1 MPFTKGNTDRDQRG
15 EMEFLKIITF
25 VSSKLPDTFYEKDH
39 IAGSHHE
46 TVYDITPGHLL
57 VTVRRTCSD
66 VAYTVEIICLARQN
80 QASTGNG
87 LTRLK
92 S

>member
-1 MPFTKGNTDRDQRG
+1 
-15 EMEFLKIITF
+15 MEFLKIITF

-39 IAGSHHE
+39 IARSHHE

-66 VAYTVEIICLARQN
+66 VAYTVE
-80 QASTGNG
+80 
-87 LTRLK
+87 
-92 S
+92 